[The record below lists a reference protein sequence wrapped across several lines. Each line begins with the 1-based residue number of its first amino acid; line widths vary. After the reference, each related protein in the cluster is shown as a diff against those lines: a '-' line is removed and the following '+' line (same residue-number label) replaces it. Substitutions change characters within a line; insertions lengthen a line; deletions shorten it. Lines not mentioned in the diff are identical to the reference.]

1 MGAFGQRA
9 VHGPPGAQIP
19 VARDRLARELTT
31 PVLAEI
37 RIESLGAISLATAE
51 FGRGL
56 TVLTGETGTGK
67 TMVVTGLHLLG
78 GARAD
83 ATRVRSGAERA
94 VVEGR
99 FSTADLD
106 DTAHLDDLLD
116 ASGAERDEDGSVIAL
131 RTVAR
136 DGPSRAYL
144 GGRSVPAKS
153 LSGFTAELLT
163 LHGQNDQLRL
173 MRPEEQR
180 GALDRFAGTGPTL
193 ERYRKLRDAWLSAQR
208 DLIDRRNRA
217 RELVQETD
225 RLKFALNEID
235 TVDPR
240 PGEDDALVADIVR
253 LSELDTLREAAVSA
267 REALSAEDPDGSGVS
282 ATDSLGRARA
292 ALEST
297 DDAALRALAAQLDE
311 ALTVVVEVA
320 RELGGFLD
328 ELPVDASALESKLA
342 RQAELRTLTRKYAAD
357 INGVLRWAAQSRERL
372 AQLDVSEEGL
382 AALANRVDE
391 LSRELSATAVDL
403 GKARRTAAKRL
414 AKEVT
419 AELSALAMADA
430 EFAIDVTTDLAP
442 DRDDPA
448 ALTVSFGP
456 SGPMLARAGADGIDR
471 VEFGFA
477 AHHGMTVLPLA
488 KSASGGELS
497 RVMLALE
504 VVLAASRK
512 QSGGTT
518 MVFDEIDAGVGGWA
532 AVQIGRRLARL
543 ARTHQ
548 VIVVT
553 HLPQVAAYADVHLVV
568 YSDVGSKGASGVQRV
583 TGDDRV
589 AELARMLA
597 GLGESDSGRAH
608 ARELLDA
615 AQKYQT

>member
-1 MGAFGQRA
+1 M
-9 VHGPPGAQIP
+9 
-19 VARDRLARELTT
+19 LT
-31 PVLAEI
+31 EI
-37 RIESLGAISLATAE
+37 RIESLGAISVATAE
-51 FGRGL
+51 FDRGL

-83 ATRVRSGAERA
+83 ATRIRSGAERA

-99 FSTADLD
+99 FTTSDLD
-106 DTAHLDDLLD
+106 DAVCAGLDQVLD

-131 RTVAR
+131 RSVSR
-136 DGPSRAYL
+136 EGPSRAYL

-153 LSGFTAELLT
+153 LSGFTTELLT

-173 MRPEEQR
+173 MRPKEQR
-180 GALDRFAGTGPTL
+180 GALDRFAAAGPAL
-193 ERYRKLRDAWLSAQR
+193 ERYRKLRDAWLSARR
-208 DLIDRRNRA
+208 DLVDRRDRA
-217 RELVQETD
+217 RELAQEAD

-235 TVDPR
+235 SVDPQ
-240 PGEDDALVADIVR
+240 PAEDDALVADILR
-253 LSELDTLREAAVSA
+253 LSELDALREAAFGA
-267 REALSAEDPDGSGVS
+267 RAALSGALDDADGSG
-282 ATDSLGRARA
+282 AADGLGLARA

-297 DDAALRALAAQLDE
+297 DDATLRGLAGQIGE
-311 ALTVVVEVA
+311 ALTVIVDVA

-328 ELPVDASALESKLA
+328 ELPTDASALESKLA
-342 RQAELRTLTRKYAAD
+342 RQAQLRTLTRKYAAD
-357 INGVLRWAAQSRERL
+357 IDGVLRWAQESRERL
-372 AQLDVSEEGL
+372 AQLDISEEGM
-382 AALANRVDE
+382 AALASRVDQLAHE
-391 LSRELSATAVDL
+391 LSEAAVDL
-403 GKARRTAAKRL
+403 SKVRRKVAKRL
-414 AKEVT
+414 AKAVT

-430 EFAIDVTTDLAP
+430 EFTIGVTTDFVT
-442 DRDDPA
+442 DHDEPA
-448 ALTVSFGP
+448 ALRLP
-456 SGPMLARAGADGIDR
+456 SGELARAGGDGVDL

-477 AHHGMTVLPLA
+477 AHRGMTVLPLA

-504 VVLAASRK
+504 VVLAASAA
-512 QSGGTT
+512 GTT
-518 MVFDEIDAGVGGWA
+518 MVFDEVDAGVGGWA

-568 YSDVGSKGASGVQRV
+568 HSTGGKGASGVRRV
-583 TGDDRV
+583 GGDDRV

-608 ARELLDA
+608 ARELLET
-615 AQKYQT
+615 AQSEKT

>member
-1 MGAFGQRA
+1 M
-9 VHGPPGAQIP
+9 
-19 VARDRLARELTT
+19 LT
-31 PVLAEI
+31 EI
-37 RIESLGAISLATAE
+37 RIESLGAISAAVGE
-51 FGRGL
+51 FDRGL

-83 ATRVRSGAERA
+83 ATRVRSGADRA
-94 VVEGR
+94 IVEGR
-99 FSTADLD
+99 FTTTDLD
-106 DTAHLDDLLD
+106 EAVIVKLDDMLD

-131 RTVAR
+131 RSVSR

-153 LSGFTAELLT
+153 LGDFTAGLLT

-173 MRPEEQR
+173 MRPEEQC
-180 GALDRFAGTGPTL
+180 GALDRFAKAGPAL
-193 ERYRKLRDAWLSAQR
+193 ERYCKLRDAWLSARR
-208 DLIDRRNRA
+208 DLLDRRNRM
-217 RELVQETD
+217 RELALEAD
-225 RLKFALNEID
+225 RLNFALNEID
-235 TVDPR
+235 AVDPQ
-240 PGEDDALVADIVR
+240 PGEDDALVAEILR
-253 LSELDTLREAAVSA
+253 LSELDTLREAAAGA
-267 REALSAEDPDGSGVS
+267 RAALSSDEADGSGFS
-282 ATDSLGRARA
+282 ATDSLGKARA

-297 DDAALRALAAQLDE
+297 DDAKLVALAGQLDE
-311 ALTVVVEVA
+311 VLTVVVDA
-320 RELGGFLD
+320 AGELGGFLE

-357 INGVLRWAAQSRERL
+357 IDGVLAWAAESRERL

-382 AALANRVDE
+382 ASLAARVDE
-391 LSRELSATAVDL
+391 LARELAQAAVDL
-403 GKARRTAAKRL
+403 SNIRRKAAKRL

-419 AELSALAMADA
+419 AELSGLAMADA
-430 EFAIDVTTDLAP
+430 QFSIDVSIDSASAA
-442 DRDDPA
+442 DDA
-448 ALTVSFGP
+448 ATLTLP
-456 SGPMLARAGADGIDR
+456 SGELARAGADGIDQ

-477 AHHGMTVLPLA
+477 AHRGMDQLPLA

-504 VVLAASRK
+504 VVLAASAA
-512 QSGGTT
+512 GTT
-518 MVFDEIDAGVGGWA
+518 MVFDEVDAGVGGRA

-568 YSDVGSKGASGVQRV
+568 HGAGPKGTSVVRRV
-583 TGDDRV
+583 ADDERV

-615 AQKYQT
+615 AQKDEI

>member
-1 MGAFGQRA
+1 M
-9 VHGPPGAQIP
+9 
-19 VARDRLARELTT
+19 LT
-31 PVLAEI
+31 EI
-37 RIESLGAISLATAE
+37 RIESLGAISAAVGE

-83 ATRVRSGAERA
+83 VTRVRSGAERA

-99 FSTADLD
+99 FTTTDLD
-106 DTAHLDDLLD
+106 DVTAAQLDGILESL
-116 ASGAERDEDGSVIAL
+116 GAERDEDGSVIAQ
-131 RTVAR
+131 RSVSR

-153 LSGFTAELLT
+153 LGDFANELLT

-180 GALDRFAGTGPTL
+180 GALDRFAGAGPAL
-193 ERYRKLRDAWLSAQR
+193 ERYRKLRDAWLSARR
-208 DLIDRRNRA
+208 DLIDRRDRS
-217 RELVQETD
+217 RELAQEAD

-235 TVDPR
+235 AVDPQ
-240 PGEDDALVADIVR
+240 PGEDDALIADILR
-253 LSELDTLREAAVSA
+253 LSELDTLREAAALA
-267 REALSAEDPDGSGVS
+267 RAALSADDPDGSGLS
-282 ATDSLGRARA
+282 ATDGLGKARA

-297 DDAALRALAAQLDE
+297 DDATLRALAGQVGE
-311 ALTVVVEVA
+311 ALTLVVDAA

-328 ELPVDASALESKLA
+328 ELPVDASALEAKLA
-342 RQAELRTLTRKYAAD
+342 RQAQLRTLTRKYAAD
-357 INGVLRWAAQSRERL
+357 IDGVLGWAQESRERL
-372 AQLDVSEEGL
+372 TQLDVSEEGL
-382 AALANRVDE
+382 AGLANRVDE
-391 LSRELSATAVDL
+391 LTRELCEAAIDL
-403 GKARRTAAKRL
+403 GKIRRKAAKRL

-419 AELSALAMADA
+419 AELSGLAMADA
-430 EFAIDVTTDLAP
+430 EFTIDVITDAAAGH
-442 DRDDPA
+442 DEPA
-448 ALTVSFGP
+448 ALAVPLGP
-456 SGPMLARAGADGIDR
+456 TGTLARAGGDGIDQ

-477 AHHGMTVLPLA
+477 AHRGITVLPLA

-512 QSGGTT
+512 ISAGTT
-518 MVFDEIDAGVGGWA
+518 MVFDEVDAGVGGRA

-553 HLPQVAAYADVHLVV
+553 HLPQVAAYANVHLVV
-568 YSDVGSKGASGVQRV
+568 HNAGPKGTSVVLRV
-583 TGDDRV
+583 IDDDRV

-615 AQKYQT
+615 AQNDEI

>member
-1 MGAFGQRA
+1 
-9 VHGPPGAQIP
+9 V
-19 VARDRLARELTT
+19 LT
-31 PVLAEI
+31 EI
-37 RIESLGAISLATAE
+37 RIESLGAITAATAE
-51 FGRGL
+51 FDRGL

-83 ATRVRSGAERA
+83 ATRVRSGADRA

-99 FSTADLD
+99 FITTDLD
-106 DTAHLDDLLD
+106 DAAAAQLD
-116 ASGAERDEDGSVIAL
+116 AMLDVSGAERDEDGSVIAL
-131 RTVAR
+131 RSVSR

-153 LSGFTAELLT
+153 LSGFTTELLT

-180 GALDRFAGTGPTL
+180 GALDRFAAAGPTC
-193 ERYRKLRDAWLSAQR
+193 ERYRKLRDAWLSARR

-217 RELVQETD
+217 RELAQEAD

-235 TVDPR
+235 TVDPQ
-240 PGEDDALVADIVR
+240 PSEDDALVADILR
-253 LSELDTLREAAVSA
+253 LSELDALREAAAGA
-267 REALSAEDPDGSGVS
+267 RAALSGALDDPDTSGAGAS
-282 ATDSLGRARA
+282 DSLGRART

-297 DDAALRALAAQLDE
+297 DDATLRVLAEQISE
-311 ALTVVVEVA
+311 ALTVVVDA
-320 RELGGFLD
+320 DRELGNFLG
-328 ELPVDASALESKLA
+328 ELPVDASALESKLT
-342 RQAELRTLTRKYAAD
+342 RQAQLRTLTRKYAAD
-357 INGVLRWAAQSRERL
+357 IDGVLQWARESRERL
-372 AQLDVSEEGL
+372 AQLDVSEE
-382 AALANRVDE
+382 AQTALERRVDE
-391 LSRELSATAVDL
+391 LARELSNAAVDL
-403 GKARRTAAKRL
+403 SKLRRKAAKRL
-414 AKEVT
+414 AKELT
-419 AELSALAMADA
+419 AELSGLAMADA
-430 EFAIDVTTDLAP
+430 EFTVDVTTDLATAQ
-442 DRDDPA
+442 DDPA
-448 ALTVSFGP
+448 ALTLPCGE
-456 SGPMLARAGADGIDR
+456 LARAGADGVDQ

-477 AHHGMTVLPLA
+477 AHRGMTVLPLA

-504 VVLAASRK
+504 VVLAASA
-512 QSGGTT
+512 SGTT
-518 MVFDEIDAGVGGWA
+518 MVFDEVDAGVGGRA

-568 YSDVGSKGASGVQRV
+568 HTAGPKGASGVRRL

-597 GLGESDSGRAH
+597 GLGESDSARAH

-615 AQKYQT
+615 AQNDEI

>member
-1 MGAFGQRA
+1 M
-9 VHGPPGAQIP
+9 
-19 VARDRLARELTT
+19 LT
-31 PVLAEI
+31 EI
-37 RIESLGAISLATAE
+37 RIESLGAISSAVGE
-51 FGRGL
+51 FDRGL

-83 ATRVRSGAERA
+83 ANRVRSGAERA

-99 FSTADLD
+99 FTTTDLGD
-106 DTAHLDDLLD
+106 AAIAQLDEMLE
-116 ASGAERDEDGSVIAL
+116 ASGGERDEDGSVIAL
-131 RTVAR
+131 RSVSR

-153 LSGFTAELLT
+153 LGDFTTELLT

-180 GALDRFAGTGPTL
+180 GALDRFAKAGPAL
-193 ERYRKLRDAWLSAQR
+193 ERYRKLRDAWLSARR
-208 DLIDRRNRA
+208 DLLDRRNRM
-217 RELVQETD
+217 RELTLEAD
-225 RLKFALNEID
+225 RLTFALNEID
-235 TVDPR
+235 AVEPR
-240 PGEDDALVADIVR
+240 PGEDDALIADVVR
-253 LSELDTLREAAVSA
+253 LSELDTLREAAATA
-267 REALSAEDPDGSGVS
+267 RAALSAEDLSGVS
-282 ATDSLGRARA
+282 AADSLGRARA

-297 DDAALRALAAQLDE
+297 DDAKLQALAVQVSE
-311 ALTVVVEVA
+311 ALTVVIDA
-320 RELGGFLD
+320 AQELGGYLD

-357 INGVLRWAAQSRERL
+357 VDGVLRWAAESRDRL
-372 AQLDVSEEGL
+372 AALDVSEEGL
-382 AALANRVDE
+382 AALQRRADQLAGE
-391 LSRELSATAVDL
+391 LSEAAIDLS
-403 GKARRTAAKRL
+403 KCRRKAAKRL

-419 AELSALAMADA
+419 AELSGLAMANA
-430 EFAIDVTTDLAP
+430 EFTIEVSTDVAADK
-442 DRDDPA
+442 DDPA
-448 ALTVSFGP
+448 ALTLP
-456 SGPMLARAGADGIDR
+456 SGELVRAGSDGVDE

-477 AHHGMTVLPLA
+477 AHRGMTVLPLA

-504 VVLAASRK
+504 VVLAASAA
-512 QSGGTT
+512 GTT
-518 MVFDEIDAGVGGWA
+518 MVFDEVDAGVGGRA

-568 YSDVGSKGASGVQRV
+568 HPAGPRGTSVVRRV
-583 TGDDRV
+583 IDDERV

-608 ARELLDA
+608 ARELLDG
-615 AQKYQT
+615 AQNDEI

>member
-1 MGAFGQRA
+1 
-9 VHGPPGAQIP
+9 V
-19 VARDRLARELTT
+19 LT
-31 PVLAEI
+31 EI
-37 RIESLGAISLATAE
+37 RIESLGAISVATAE
-51 FGRGL
+51 FDRGL

-83 ATRVRSGAERA
+83 ATRVRSGADRA

-99 FSTADLD
+99 FATTDLD
-106 DTAHLDDLLD
+106 DAVAAQLDEMLD

-131 RTVAR
+131 RSVSR

-153 LSGFTAELLT
+153 LSGFTTELLT

-180 GALDRFAGTGPTL
+180 GALDRFAAAGPTC
-193 ERYRKLRDAWLSAQR
+193 ERYRKLRDAWMSARR

-217 RELVQETD
+217 RELAQEAD
-225 RLKFALNEID
+225 RLQFALNEID
-235 TVDPR
+235 SVDPQ
-240 PGEDDALVADIVR
+240 PGEDDALVTDIVR
-253 LSELDTLREAAVSA
+253 LSELDTLREAAVGA
-267 REALSAEDPDGSGVS
+267 RAALSGTLDDADGSGLS

-297 DDAALRALAAQLDE
+297 DDAKLQALAEQIGE
-311 ALTVVVEVA
+311 ALTVVVDA
-320 RELGGFLD
+320 GRELGDYLE

-342 RQAELRTLTRKYAAD
+342 RQAQLRTLTRKYAAD
-357 INGVLRWAAQSRERL
+357 IDGVLRWAAGSRERL

-382 AALANRVDE
+382 AALQRRVDE
-391 LSRELSATAVDL
+391 LTHELAQAAIDL
-403 GKARRTAAKRL
+403 SKVRRKAGKRL

-419 AELSALAMADA
+419 TELSVLAMADA
-430 EFAIDVTTDLAP
+430 EFTIGVTTDLVTGQ
-442 DRDDPA
+442 DDPA
-448 ALTVSFGP
+448 ALTLP
-456 SGPMLARAGADGIDR
+456 SGELARAGGDGIDQ

-477 AHHGMTVLPLA
+477 AHRGMTVLPLA

-504 VVLAASRK
+504 VVLAASAA
-512 QSGGTT
+512 GTT
-518 MVFDEIDAGVGGWA
+518 MVFDEVDAGVGGWA

-568 YSDVGSKGASGVQRV
+568 HNAGPKGASGVRRL
-583 TGDDRV
+583 TGDERV

-615 AQKYQT
+615 AQKDEI

>member
-1 MGAFGQRA
+1 M
-9 VHGPPGAQIP
+9 
-19 VARDRLARELTT
+19 LT
-31 PVLAEI
+31 EI
-37 RIESLGAISLATAE
+37 RIESLGAISSAVGE

-99 FSTADLD
+99 FTTTDFDDAAVAGLD
-106 DTAHLDDLLD
+106 DMLA
-116 ASGAERDEDGSVIAL
+116 AAGAERDEDGSVIAL
-131 RTVAR
+131 RSVSR

-153 LSGFTAELLT
+153 LGDFTTELLT

-180 GALDRFAGTGPTL
+180 GALDRFAKAGAAL
-193 ERYRKLRDAWLSAQR
+193 ERYRKLRDAWSTARR
-208 DLIDRRNRA
+208 DLADRRTRA
-217 RELVQETD
+217 RELALEAD
-225 RLKFALNEID
+225 RLKFGLDEIAA
-235 TVDPR
+235 VDPK
-240 PGEDDALVADIVR
+240 PAEDEELVAEIRR
-253 LSELDTLREAAVSA
+253 LSELGTLREAAATA
-267 REALSAEDPDGSGVS
+267 RATLIADDADGFGTT
-282 ATDSLGRARA
+282 ATDGLGRARA
-292 ALEST
+292 ALESA
-297 DDAALRALAAQLDE
+297 DDATLQALGAQIGE
-311 ALTVVVEVA
+311 ALMVVADAA
-320 RELGGFLD
+320 RELGSYLD
-328 ELPVDASALESKLA
+328 ELPADASALESRLA

-357 INGVLRWAAQSRERL
+357 IAGVLRWAAESRERL

-382 AALANRVDE
+382 AALERRVGE
-391 LSRELSATAVDL
+391 LAHELATAATDLSAIR
-403 GKARRTAAKRL
+403 GKAAKRL

-419 AELSALAMADA
+419 AELSGLAMTDA
-430 EFAIDVTTDLAP
+430 QFSIAVTVDPAP
-442 DRDDPA
+442 AADDPA
-448 ALTVSFGP
+448 ALVLP
-456 SGPMLARAGADGIDR
+456 SGELARAGADGVDQ

-477 AHHGMTVLPLA
+477 AHRGIDQLPLA

-504 VVLAASRK
+504 VVLAASAA
-512 QSGGTT
+512 GTT
-518 MVFDEIDAGVGGWA
+518 MVFDEVDAGVGGRA

-568 YSDVGSKGASGVQRV
+568 HGAGPKGTSVVRRV
-583 TGDDRV
+583 TDDERV
-589 AELARMLA
+589 AELARMMA

-608 ARELLDA
+608 ARELLDG
-615 AQKYQT
+615 AQNDEI

>member
-1 MGAFGQRA
+1 M
-9 VHGPPGAQIP
+9 
-19 VARDRLARELTT
+19 LT
-31 PVLAEI
+31 EI
-37 RIESLGAISLATAE
+37 RIDSLGAISAAVGE
-51 FGRGL
+51 FDRGL

-83 ATRVRSGAERA
+83 ATRVRSGADRA
-94 VVEGR
+94 IVEGR
-99 FSTADLD
+99 FTTTDLD
-106 DTAHLDDLLD
+106 ESLIVKLDEMLD

-131 RTVAR
+131 RSVSR
-136 DGPSRAYL
+136 EGPSRAYL

-153 LSGFTAELLT
+153 LGDFTAGLLT

-173 MRPEEQR
+173 MRPEEQC
-180 GALDRFAGTGPTL
+180 GALDRFAKAGPAL
-193 ERYRKLRDAWLSAQR
+193 ERYCKLRDAWLSARR
-208 DLIDRRNRA
+208 DLLDRRNRM
-217 RELVQETD
+217 RELALEAD
-225 RLKFALNEID
+225 RLNFALTEID
-235 TVDPR
+235 AVDPQ
-240 PGEDDALVADIVR
+240 PGEDDALVAEILR
-253 LSELDTLREAAVSA
+253 LSELDTLREAAATA
-267 REALSAEDPDGSGVS
+267 RAALSSDEADGSGFS
-282 ATDSLGRARA
+282 ATDSLGKARA

-297 DDAALRALAAQLDE
+297 DDAKLLALGGQLGE
-311 ALTVVVEVA
+311 VLTVVVDA
-320 RELGGFLD
+320 AGELAGFLD
-328 ELPVDASALESKLA
+328 ELPVDASALESRLA

-357 INGVLRWAAQSRERL
+357 IDGVLAWARESRERL

-382 AALANRVDE
+382 ASLAARVDE
-391 LSRELSATAVDL
+391 LARELAEAAVDL
-403 GKARRTAAKRL
+403 SNIRRKAAKRL

-419 AELSALAMADA
+419 AELSGLAMADA
-430 EFAIDVTTDLAP
+430 QFGIDVAVDTASGA
-442 DRDDPA
+442 DDAA
-448 ALTVSFGP
+448 ALAVSFGP
-456 SGPMLARAGADGIDR
+456 DGPMLARAGADGIDQ

-477 AHHGMTVLPLA
+477 AHRGMDQLPLA

-512 QSGGTT
+512 ETVGTT
-518 MVFDEIDAGVGGWA
+518 MVFDEVDAGVGGRA

-568 YSDVGSKGASGVQRV
+568 HGAGPKGTSVVRRV
-583 TGDDRV
+583 ADDERV

-608 ARELLDA
+608 ARELLQA
-615 AQKYQT
+615 AQKDEI